1 MAQTSF
7 PFESIDTSETQF
19 SQWARNIGE
28 GVRAGAG
35 SELLPF
41 GDSSGMTV
49 KVSSGQS
56 MIRGHYYVSTAT
68 EFLTVT
74 TADPTNP
81 RIDNVVLELDPA
93 ANTILLKVV
102 AGTPAGSPV
111 APALIQTDS
120 GIWQQ
125 LIARVAV
132 AAGATTISA
141 GNVTD
146 SRTFLPIIGGDV
158 AGSSVV
164 GELTNATINASKII
178 TTVNDK
184 AANYTLVAADENT
197 FIRSTNA
204 AITITVPDVLANG
217 ESVNFVQAGTGQIT
231 FAGSGVTLNSA
242 DGKLLTA
249 KQYAGATITKLGGAY
264 YLIGN
269 LG

>member
-7 PFESIDTSETQF
+7 PFENIDTSETQF

-28 GVRAGAG
+28 GIRTGAG

-41 GDSSGMTV
+41 GDSSGMIV

-56 MIRGHYYVSTAT
+56 MTRGHYYVSTAT
-68 EFLTVT
+68 ESLTVAV
-74 TADPTNP
+74 ADVTNP

-102 AGTPAGSPV
+102 TGTPAGSPT

-132 AAGATTISA
+132 AANATTITA

-146 SRTFLPIIGGDV
+146 SRTFLPIFTG
-158 AGSSVV
+158 
-164 GELTNATINASKII
+164 TINASKVI
-178 TTVNDK
+178 TTANDK

-197 FIRSTNA
+197 FIRSTGS
-204 AITITVPDVLANG
+204 AITVTVPDVLSNG

-231 FAGSGVTLNSA
+231 FAGSGVTINSA
-242 DGKLLTA
+242 DAKLKTA

>member
-28 GVRAGAG
+28 GVRATAG

-68 EFLTVT
+68 ESLTV
-74 TADPTNP
+74 AVANVTNP

-120 GIWQQ
+120 GIYQQ
-125 LIARVAV
+125 LIAYVSV
-132 AAGATTISA
+132 AALATTITA
-141 GNVTD
+141 GNV
-146 SRTFLPIIGGDV
+146 S
-158 AGSSVV
+158 
-164 GELTNATINASKII
+164 
-178 TTVNDK
+178 
-184 AANYTLVAADENT
+184 DE
-197 FIRSTNA
+197 RS
-204 AITITVPDVLANG
+204 
-217 ESVNFVQAGTGQIT
+217 F
-231 FAGSGVTLNSA
+231 
-242 DGKLLTA
+242 
-249 KQYAGATITKLGGAY
+249 LGGAKAVVKTITGTAY
-264 YLIGN
+264 SLSAADSNKFLRFTSADPITLTVDDGFTVGQRVDIYQKGAGVITFTEGTGSIEGAGVTGVDLAMNAQFAAASIFCESTGVYTIIGN
-269 LG
+269 IGEA